1 MARDYLAIPG
11 TSTASERAFS
21 GGKRVVTDIAP
32 ETIRACMCLKS
43 WMSQSWWDE
52 NKNPQANNYIV

>member
-21 GGKRVVTDIAP
+21 GGKRVVTDTRCRLAP
-32 ETIRACMCLKS
+32 ETIRACMS

-52 NKNPQANNYIV
+52 NNNCQ